1 MDENAPNQG
10 MSEPV
15 IRFKC
20 GFCGKQIRVPSIH
33 AGKKGKCPQ
42 CKTPVVIPQLTL
54 PPAVPRDD
62 EPIRLIRDADLPPA
76 SVGPINASPQ
86 QWHRSIGEPPA
97 DADAD
102 TYETATPPEQ
112 KPATLLDVFSFPF
125 SMSGIIHLLLF
136 WFGPF
141 LLGLFARVFAFACCY
156 FQILVLG
163 LYIAMI
169 GYLYYYLSN
178 CVIAAAKDERLAPD
192 VSLDDPPAF
201 TDLLRRVFL
210 ILGGT
215 LLCFGPA
222 FLYMLHFYILPA
234 VGHFWVGHAGPIN
247 WRADHVYWLLYGLGV
262 FLYPMFM
269 LAASMFDSATALN
282 PFLIIGSI
290 FRTFL
295 PYCGLA
301 VIFCVIGL
309 LMNLVGR
316 LQPGGFFLLI
326 WGLGIYLAFVAA
338 YILGRFFRRYED
350 RLSWEIKL

>member
-20 GFCGKQIRVPSIH
+20 DFCSKQIRVPAIH

-42 CKTPVVIPQLTL
+42 CKNPVVIPQLTL
-54 PPAVPRDD
+54 PPAAPRDD
-62 EPIRLIRDADLPPA
+62 EPIRLMRDADLPPV
-76 SVGPINASPQ
+76 SVGPINALPQ
-86 QWHRSIGEPPA
+86 QWHRSAGEPPA

-102 TYETATPPEQ
+102 AYKTAPPPEQ
-112 KPATLLDVFSFPF
+112 KPATILDVFSFPF
-125 SMSGIIHLLLF
+125 SMSGVIHLLLF

-156 FQILVLG
+156 FQLLVLG

-201 TDLLRRVFL
+201 TDLLRRFLL

-215 LLCFGPA
+215 LICFGPVCIY
-222 FLYMLHFYILPA
+222 LVYFYIWPVHFL
-234 VGHFWVGHAGPIN
+234 VGHGEPLN
-247 WRADHVYWLLYGLGV
+247 WQGDPVYWLLYGLGV

-269 LAASMFDSATALN
+269 LAVSMFDSATALN
-282 PFLIIGSI
+282 PFLIVGSI
-290 FRTFL
+290 ARTFL

-301 VIFCVIGL
+301 VIFCAIGL
-309 LMNLVGR
+309 FLNFISR
-316 LQPGGFFLLI
+316 LQSGGIPLLI
-326 WGLGIYLAFVAA
+326 WGLNIYVMFVAA
-338 YILGRFFRRYED
+338 YILGRFFLRYED
-350 RLSWEIKL
+350 RLLWEIKL

>member
-1 MDENAPNQG
+1 MEENTPNQG
-10 MSEPV
+10 MPEPV

-20 GFCGKQIRVPSIH
+20 DFCGKQIRVPSIH

-42 CKTPVVIPQLTL
+42 CKNAVVIPQLTL
-54 PPAVPRDD
+54 PPTALPAD
-62 EPIRLIRDADLPPA
+62 EPLRLKRDSDMPAATDRPLYQASGQSHRIAPEPDKNVAPAAPPA
-76 SVGPINASPQ
+76 
-86 QWHRSIGEPPA
+86 
-97 DADAD
+97 
-102 TYETATPPEQ
+102 PEY
-112 KPATLLDVFSFPF
+112 KPATIVDAFSFPF
-125 SMSGIIHLLLF
+125 SMSGIIHMLLF

-141 LLGLFARVFAFACCY
+141 LLGLFARALAFACCY
-156 FQILVLG
+156 FQFLYLG
-163 LYIAMI
+163 LYIAII

-201 TDLLRRVFL
+201 LDLLHRFLL

-215 LLCFGPA
+215 LLCFGPVV
-222 FLYMLHFYILPA
+222 LYILYFYILPA
-234 VGHFWVGHAGPIN
+234 VRHFGVRHAEPLN
-247 WRADHVYWLLYGLGV
+247 WRDDPVYWLLYGLGV

-269 LAASMFDSATALN
+269 LAVSMFDSATALN
-282 PFLIIGSI
+282 PFLMVGSI

-301 VIFCVIGL
+301 VIFCAIGL
-309 LMNLVGR
+309 LINFISR
-316 LQPGGFFLLI
+316 LQPGGIPLLI
-326 WGLGIYLAFVAA
+326 WGLDIYFVFVAA